1 MMPNDQLKP
10 SHLDL
15 GMFFPEY
22 MKIIGIEEH
31 EDNIGII
38 LVSQTHNAKCPI
50 CGYESDK
57 PREYF
62 MRPVNDLPIFGKP
75 VILYVNVQEYSC
87 TNKDCSVKTF
97 REQLPGFLGVKA
109 LWTNRCQDFILSLAA
124 EMSCEAASVF
134 CQKIGI
140 KVSGDTIIRM
150 MLRNTRE
157 IPFIGDIIGVDD
169 WAFKKNQSYGTLI
182 CDGVTHKPIALLPG
196 RDGQSFREWLQN
208 NPQIKTVTRDRASA
222 YSAVINDVIPGSKQ
236 IADKFHLFENLLD
249 AVKESLKTLLP
260 ERVGVKL
267 LECGDTNDSK
277 AAVITEEPSAV
288 ALEAST
294 AEEEPYCVKNFENNK
309 NSGKS
314 EQTSNDSEHLS
325 DQVTEVAEILA
336 PKIFSVEDE
345 SKKDTPEINAAKKE
359 QDISLPLSKNEED
372 NRLLILEVQ
381 RLSREELLSN
391 TEIKKKVG
399 ISYRRIKR
407 YLSGDADELCRD
419 GRHGAA
425 RSSALDQ
432 YNTVIKDMLAQRKT
446 RKEIYHYLRGVGYS
460 GSYSRVA
467 DYCAK
472 NFGNNK
478 KNASASKGCDHFI
491 GRKSVLNHIW
501 SDQPLNDDDKKYIFD
516 EHPELTNL
524 KDIVVNFQKA
534 MKTKKIPLLNQW
546 IDTIL
551 QSGFA
556 AMQSLGNGI
565 KQDLEAVLNSL
576 RFDENNGFLEGNVNR
591 LKAIKRSMFGRAKL
605 PLLKAKIL
613 RLCDFF

>member
-1 MMPNDQLKP
+1 MMPKDQLKP

-15 GMFFPEY
+15 GIFFPEY

-38 LVSQTHNAKCPI
+38 LVSQTHTANCPI

-62 MRPVNDLPIFGKP
+62 MRPVNDLPILGKP

-97 REQLPGFLGVKA
+97 REQLPDFLGVKA
-109 LWTNRCQDFILSLAA
+109 LWTNRCQDFILSLAS

-134 CQKIGI
+134 CKKIGV

-169 WAFKKNQSYGTLI
+169 WAFKKGQSYGTLI

-208 NPQIKTVTRDRASA
+208 NSQIKTVTRDRASA
-222 YSAVINDVIPGSKQ
+222 YSAVINDVIPGARQ
-236 IADKFHLFENLLD
+236 IADRFHLFENLLD

-267 LECGDTNDSK
+267 LESGNTNDSK
-277 AAVITEEPSAV
+277 AAVITEGPGTIT
-288 ALEAST
+288 LEANAVEKES
-294 AEEEPYCVKNFENNK
+294 
-309 NSGKS
+309 
-314 EQTSNDSEHLS
+314 
-325 DQVTEVAEILA
+325 
-336 PKIFSVEDE
+336 EDE
-345 SKKDTPEINAAKKE
+345 SKKDPPEINAAKKE
-359 QDISLPLSKNEED
+359 PEISLPLSKNEED

-381 RLSREELLSN
+381 RLSREEFLSN
-391 TEIKKKVG
+391 TEIKNKVG

-407 YLSGDADELCRD
+407 YLSGDANELCRD

-425 RSSALDQ
+425 RSSTLDQ
-432 YNTVIKDMLAQRKT
+432 YYTVIKDMLTQRKT

-501 SDQPLNDDDKKYIFD
+501 SEQPLNDDDKKYIFD
-516 EHPELTNL
+516 EHPELNNL
-524 KDIVVNFQKA
+524 KDIVVDFQKT
-534 MKTKKIPLLNQW
+534 MKTKELPLLNQW

-576 RFDENNGFLEGNVNR
+576 RFNENNGFLEGNVNR
-591 LKAIKRSMFGRAKL
+591 LKAVKRNMFGRAKL
-605 PLLKAKIL
+605 PLLKAKML
-613 RLCDFF
+613 RLCDYF